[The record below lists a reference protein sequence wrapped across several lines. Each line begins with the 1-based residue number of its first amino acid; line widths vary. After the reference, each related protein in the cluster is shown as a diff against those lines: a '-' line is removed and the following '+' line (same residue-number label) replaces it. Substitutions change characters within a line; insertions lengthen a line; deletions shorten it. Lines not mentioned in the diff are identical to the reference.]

1 MNYKY
6 IKYEVE
12 ERILTITLN
21 RPHRLNAFLKAM
33 REEIIV
39 ALDQAEQDDNI
50 RAIIVTGAGRAF
62 SAGMDLEEGGSTFN
76 YDEVSQDEHRD
87 GGGILAL
94 RIYRLK
100 KPIIAA
106 INGPA
111 VGIGLTMTLPMDI
124 RIASTTAKM
133 GIVFVR
139 RGIVVDA
146 CASWFLPRIIGI
158 SNALEW
164 ALTGKVFTAQEA
176 LSCGLVSRV
185 VEPSEVLPVARAI
198 ALEIAQNSAPVSLAL
213 TRQLLWSMTA
223 AHHPMEAHRMESKC
237 YHWLGQQRDAGEG
250 IAAFLEKRLPD
261 FTMSPQQDMP
271 DFYPWSPEP
280 EFSPPK

>member
-1 MNYKY
+1 MSYKY

-12 ERILTITLN
+12 ERVLTITLN
-21 RPHRLNAFLKAM
+21 RPERLNAFLKAM
-33 REEIIV
+33 REEIIL
-39 ALDQAEQDDNI
+39 ALDRAEEDDEI

-146 CASWFLPRIIGI
+146 CASWFLPRVIGI
-158 SNALEW
+158 GNALEW
-164 ALTGKVFTAQEA
+164 ALTGRVFTAQEA
-176 LSCGLVSRV
+176 LACGLVSKV
-185 VEPSEVLPVARAI
+185 VEPSEVLPRARAL
-198 ALEIAQNSAPVSLAL
+198 ALEMAQNSAPVSLAL

-223 AHHPMEAHRMESKC
+223 ANHPMEAHRLESKA
-237 YHWLGQQRDAGEG
+237 YHCWG
-250 IAAFLEKRLPD
+250 
-261 FTMSPQQDMP
+261 
-271 DFYPWSPEP
+271 
-280 EFSPPK
+280 

>member
-1 MNYKY
+1 MSYKY

-21 RPHRLNAFLKAM
+21 RPHRLNAFVRAM

-39 ALDQAEQDDNI
+39 ALDRAEEDDNI
-50 RAIIVTGAGRAF
+50 RAIIITGAGRGF

-146 CASWFLPRIIGI
+146 CASWFLPRVIGI
-158 SNALEW
+158 GNALEW

-176 LSCGLVSRV
+176 LACGLVSRV
-185 VEPSEVLPVARAI
+185 VEPSEVLPAARDI
-198 ALEIAQNSAPVSLAL
+198 ALEMVRNSAPVSLAL

-223 AHHPMEAHRMESKC
+223 ANHPMEAHRLESKA

-250 IAAFLEKRLPD
+250 ISAFLEKRLPN
-261 FTMSPQQDMP
+261 FTMSAQNDMP

-280 EFSPPK
+280 PFKPSE